1 MKNIWRKS
9 VAFLTA
15 ALLSLTAFVCG
26 GVVPM
31 TSSAETLAEAET
43 ADEVSSLET
52 AGEPGDIII
61 GDVEVELDQLIK
73 DHYKVTVP
81 VTMPNN
87 PGFTLLQFGVKWDL
101 SQFSVQGARCTG
113 DFRLPVLTFSG
124 DNRQIWM
131 TFLDE
136 DCKETDI
143 VSLTALLPT
152 TAKVGDTF
160 VLEGAYKDYASSEA
174 MYCGADMVNQEVT
187 IYSGTI
193 TIVDDVESQVGLE
206 IGSVKPSMRD
216 LDEND
221 YVVEVPVTA
230 TTNTGFGDLVFGFR
244 WDTDKMT
251 AEPPSGDTPEGLSL
265 IPEIDNDTGIGWIHV
280 IADGSYTGEA
290 ICTLRFQVPDNSKPG
305 DIYPVTAC
313 TSDGDQEAKVS
324 SRSGKAGTITMTS
337 GQIFVSSTQAASTF
351 AFGKVMLPEIS
362 LSMEDLAQSDH
373 LISVPITITANSSF
387 TLLAF
392 GVQWNTNDLS
402 VVSCTCD
409 DTKNLGL
416 METYSDDN
424 NAVWLQFLY
433 RGPYDAYSGTA
444 LCTLTFRVRSDI
456 SLGDKIELTPTTSN
470 EDGES
475 LMIVSTK
482 GTYGSLNMQPGVINL
497 VSQDELTAVATVK
510 IGDVQITPHDLWVKS
525 NLVDIPITLNKNSG
539 ISSLS
544 FGLSWGDRGLIPKEL
559 NSTDIDT
566 VGVDKDFTSSS
577 EMVWLS
583 FSAVNP
589 KDGYVYRGKKLA
601 TLRVRL
607 PEGLQAGD
615 VIDLSSVSISSDGTA
630 AVVEAADNSLS
641 SPALLSGSITIIPDE
656 EETTTTP
663 GTTTT
668 TETETTVMTT
678 ETTVSSSETETTTTE
693 ATTTTEMTTTTETV
707 TETTTETETETEAT
721 TAATTATVTTAAK
734 ANRLNRTELQ
744 IRAGQSSWL
753 RFYPVDGTGED
764 CAWLSSDP
772 GVVQVSA
779 GARPAEVT
787 LTGAASGTAEVT
799 VLYQGQLYTC
809 RVTVLP
815 AEEATSCDVNHDEK
829 TDLADLVVL
838 NKMLVGQ
845 IPMSE
850 AEQQE
855 ADLNGDGYLDNK
867 DALLLMQMLVE
878 QGLLTE

>member
-1 MKNIWRKS
+1 MKKIWRKS
-9 VAFLTA
+9 VAVLTA
-15 ALLSLTAFVCG
+15 VLLSLTAFVCG
-26 GVVPM
+26 GM
-31 TSSAETLAEAET
+31 HTSAAEAE
-43 ADEVSSLET
+43 AQPENSASSVK
-52 AGEPGDIII
+52 AGSAPGDIII

-113 DFRLPVLTFSG
+113 EFRLPVLTFSG

-160 VLEGAYKDYASSEA
+160 VLEGAYKDYASGEA

-193 TIVDDVESQVGLE
+193 TIVDDVASQVGLE
-206 IGSVKPSMRD
+206 IGSVKPSMRN

-230 TTNTGFGDLVFGFR
+230 SVNSGFAEMVFGFR

-265 IPEIDNDTGIGWIHV
+265 IPEIDNDAGVGWIHV
-280 IADGSYTGEA
+280 IADSSYTGEQ

-305 DIYPVTAC
+305 DIYSVTAC
-313 TSDGDQEAKVS
+313 TSDSEREAQVF
-324 SRSGKAGTITMTS
+324 SRSGKAGTLTMTS
-337 GQIFVSSTQAASTF
+337 GQIFVTSTQAANSF

-362 LSMEDLAQSDH
+362 LSMEDLEQSDH
-373 LISVPITITANSSF
+373 LISVPITITANSAF
-387 TLLAF
+387 TMLAF
-392 GVQWNTNDLS
+392 GVKWNTNDLS

-409 DTKNLGL
+409 DKQNLGL
-416 METYSDDN
+416 METYSGDN
-424 NAVWLQFLY
+424 DAVWLQFLY
-433 RGPYDAYSGTA
+433 RGHYDAYTGTA

-456 SLGDKIELTPTTSN
+456 SMGDKIELTPTTSN

-475 LMIVSTK
+475 LLIVSTK
-482 GTYGSLNMQPGVINL
+482 GTFGSLNMQPGIINL
-497 VSQDELTAVATVK
+497 VDQSELNAVATVK
-510 IGDVQITPHDLWVKS
+510 IGDVQISPHDLWIKS

-539 ISSLS
+539 ISSLC

-559 NSTDIDT
+559 NSTDIDI

-577 EMVWLS
+577 EMVWLK
-583 FSAVNP
+583 FSAVSP
-589 KDGYVYRGKKLA
+589 QDGYVYRGKKLA
-601 TLRVRL
+601 TLRVRV
-607 PEGLQAGD
+607 PEGLQPGD
-615 VIDLSSVSISSDGTA
+615 VIDLSAVSISSDGTA

-641 SPALLSGSITIIPDE
+641 SPALLSGSITIIPNA

-663 GTTTT
+663 PATTAATETTVTTTETSASSAETTAAATTTT
-668 TETETTVMTT
+668 TETTT
-678 ETTVSSSETETTTTE
+678 ETTTTTVTTTE
-693 ATTTTEMTTTTETV
+693 ATTTV
-707 TETTTETETETEAT
+707 TETT
-721 TAATTATVTTAAK
+721 AAVTTAK
-734 ANRLNRTELQ
+734 ADRLNRTELQ
-744 IRAGQSSWL
+744 IRVGQSSWL
-753 RFYPVDGTGED
+753 HFYPVHGTAED
-764 CAWLSSDP
+764 CVWLSSDP

-779 GARPAEVT
+779 GENPAEIT
-787 LTGAASGTAEVT
+787 LTGAASGTADVT

-809 RVTVLP
+809 HVTVLP
-815 AEEATSCDVNHDEK
+815 AEETASCDVNHDEK

-845 IPMSE
+845 IPMSQE
-850 AEQQE
+850 ERQE

-867 DALLLMQMLVE
+867 DALLLMQMLVK
-878 QGLLTE
+878 QGLLAE